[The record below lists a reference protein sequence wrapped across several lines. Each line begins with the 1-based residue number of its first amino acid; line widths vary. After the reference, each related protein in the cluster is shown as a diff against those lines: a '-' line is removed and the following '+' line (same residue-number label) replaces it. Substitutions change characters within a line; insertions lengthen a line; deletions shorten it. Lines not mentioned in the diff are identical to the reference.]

1 MRGSARG
8 ASHLPTRVVP
18 SSSIDRARQDRA
30 KSGLGIKWSSTDIR
44 CSYKSTRKRR
54 GLCPLNVIAFLPF
67 GRAEGGSKH
76 TGQQPTFHD
85 SCVLWSCNS
94 LRRPHMYI
102 YVCVCSS
109 RHLVLL
115 NGLYSA
121 RRLSVLSPCRTQLP
135 DRCPDASFGGPG
147 GGGAPL
153 YQTETRPGNGHVHPG
168 QALPAGVGV
177 ERGRP
182 SGFSNETAPCHMP
195 CDVQRPNY
203 STQRCPQ
210 HRCSMP
216 VGHLPVV
223 ARSVKKAISRPSAW
237 QELKSLDCNPHDK
250 KGDSAPKTAFL

>member
-1 MRGSARG
+1 MSSRFCRSAGQR
-8 ASHLPTRVVP
+8 AVRNIRD
-18 SSSIDRARQDRA
+18 SSR
-30 KSGLGIKWSSTDIR
+30 LSTIPV
-44 CSYKSTRKRR
+44 CCGPAIVYA
-54 GLCPLNVIAFLPF
+54 GPIC
-67 GRAEGGSKH
+67 
-76 TGQQPTFHD
+76 
-85 SCVLWSCNS
+85 
-94 LRRPHMYI
+94 I
-102 YVCVCSS
+102 YMVCVCSS